1 MEQPANTFHK
11 PYTDSITNLMYNMLF
26 CDDLDLYKSNAEPPY
41 DYPFSTLFSDE
52 STVADLQTLIDDN
65 NADPRIKLL
74 AYNRQ
79 RAQGHQP
86 AKRELIAVIV
96 EVGLE
101 EGLDVLS
108 SFNDGTA
115 RYINQTGKLLI
126 WETTTDAKANE
137 LGINLFSNSINILN
151 RIGPWDK
158 PRLPHPVRGNT
169 RITFL
174 VSDGLYFG
182 EAPTGVL
189 FSDQLAGPALS
200 GAVQLLQY
208 ITEKSLEQNG

>member
-1 MEQPANTFHK
+1 
-11 PYTDSITNLMYNMLF
+11 
-26 CDDLDLYKSNAEPPY
+26 
-41 DYPFSTLFSDE
+41 
-52 STVADLQTLIDDN
+52 
-65 NADPRIKLL
+65 
-74 AYNRQ
+74 
-79 RAQGHQP
+79 QGHQP
-86 AKRELIAVIV
+86 AKKELIAVIV
-96 EVGLE
+96 EVGLD

-137 LGINLFSNSINILN
+137 LGINVFSNSINILN
-151 RIGPWDK
+151 RIGPWHK
-158 PRLPHPVRGNT
+158 PRLPHPVQGNT

-200 GAVQLLQY
+200 SAVQLLKY
-208 ITEKSLEQNG
+208 ITEKSLEENR